1 MTAAT
6 NLRTLFEN
14 KYPGKDR
21 IFEEVIKPIFD
32 KAKDAT
38 LTDNQQLS
46 ESDKRLVK
54 SFSIIAQVRGGFPI
68 TFADVE
74 LKDTVALKRSRVA
87 IQSCVRKI
95 MTNDSSAIIFFHF
108 TDNKKDWR
116 VSFVNKGD
124 SGKDSTNAKRYT
136 YLCGV
141 NHGCRTIAERFNAL
155 AKLDRITDKD
165 MISAFSVE
173 SLTKEFFG
181 QLFTWYSDWACKV
194 CKFPS
199 DKCIAANADLT
210 TEKNEINLIRL
221 ITRIMFVWFIKQKN
235 LIPTW
240 IFNKNELAEIL
251 TDADLISDKKGNYY
265 NAVLQNLFFGALNK
279 KIEERAFAEVSK
291 AGVANEQ
298 YGIKTYFRDAN
309 EGSFFKCSPKKM
321 VQKFLDVPF
330 LNGGLFECLD
340 WDEPTEN
347 NTSHK
352 VHYVDGFS
360 RNKDRRAFVPNI
372 LFWNE
377 DEKHPGLITILS
389 RYNFTVEES
398 TPSDVQVALDP
409 ELLGKIFENL
419 LGTYNPE
426 TRESARKES
435 GSFYTPR
442 EIVSYMVNSSIKAY
456 LQEKVP
462 DVSEENLE
470 RLTNDNKADDSEIKL
485 TEEQINKVR
494 SSLFEIKIIDP
505 ACGSGAF
512 PMGILNKL
520 VEIHVLLDKLSASI
534 KSEHNLYIKKGQS
547 VNYNP
552 DESLKIN
559 AEYLGNQEF
568 KLFVNGKE
576 ENKIYNSQDL
586 ALHVKEIINK
596 HNKKIGK
603 STIANLFSQGRIDD
617 GKSFNSI
624 KTKTDIHQIVDE
636 DTKDIIWQYRSYN
649 VKNKFRQ
656 YRNEEK
662 PALSIDVAEED
673 NDFEYAKYLY
683 SLKTRI
689 IQDSIFGVDIQP
701 IAVQISKLRFFISLI
716 CEQPKIENHPEEN
729 YGYNPLPNLETK
741 FVAANTLIGLDKDE
755 KEYLNYSD
763 ENITKLK
770 NDLINIRKEHFTA
783 KTAAEKK
790 ANREADEKLRLEI
803 INYLKKNSTEIN
815 LIRINDLEKQEQSL
829 KSQIDNLPVC
839 MVEKNKG
846 GEDLFGNTDNE
857 QYDKNE
863 TARKQ
868 AQEELKKLEKELS
881 AEINKS
887 NKTKTIENLEK
898 LIDWNP
904 YDQSADAS
912 NYFDPDWM
920 FGVKDGFDI
929 VIGNPPYVQLQGDGG
944 KLAKIYENQK
954 FATFAKTGDIY
965 CLFYEKG
972 FNLLNTKGLLCFITS
987 NKWMRAGYGEKL
999 RDFFAKN
1006 VNPILLVDFAGVKV
1020 FDSATVDT
1028 NIILFEKAKNSGKT
1042 KSCIATS
1049 LTKDGLSN
1057 LSDFVQQ
1064 NSCDCSFTTKESWVI
1079 LSPIEQSIKKKIESA
1094 GVPLKDWDISIN
1106 YGIKTGF
1113 NDAFI
1118 ISGEKR
1124 EEILNNC
1131 KTKEERKKTDDLIRP
1146 ILRGRDIKRFSYT
1159 WADLWLIYIPWHF
1172 PLQFDQTIQGASKK
1186 AEDEFKKQYPSV
1198 YTHLL
1203 NYKKELSARNKAET
1217 GIRYE
1222 WYAMQRWGSN
1232 YWDDFDKPKIIFQEI
1247 VQESQFMLDLDGK
1260 FMCNDTCRIITGDSI
1275 KYLAGILNSKLFF
1288 FAVKHFYGGGGLG
1301 ESGVRMKHTFFE
1313 NFCCTAENIE
1323 ITNLVDSISKKNN
1336 QSMVEHEIDRKVYE
1350 LYGLNNDEI
1359 DYIEGN

>member
-6 NLRTLFEN
+6 NLRTLFESA
-14 KYPGKDR
+14 YPGKEV
-21 IFEEVIKPIFD
+21 IFSELIKPIFD

-108 TDNKKDWR
+108 TDNTKDWR

-251 TDADLISDKKGNYY
+251 TDADFTSDKKGNYY

-309 EGSFFKCSPKKM
+309 EGSFFKCSPKEM

-347 NTSHK
+347 NTNHQ

-360 RNKDRRAFVPNI
+360 RDKDRRAFVPNI

-377 DEKHPGLITILS
+377 DEKQPGLITILS

-409 ELLGKIFENL
+409 ELLGKVFENL

-462 DVSEENLE
+462 DISEENLE

-520 VEIHVLLDKLSASI
+520 VEIHVLLDKLSAST

-568 KLFVNGKE
+568 KLCVTGKE
-576 ENKIYNSQDL
+576 ENTIYNSQDL

-649 VKNKFRQ
+649 VQNKFRQ

-662 PALSIDVAEED
+662 LALSIDAAEED

-741 FVAANTLIGLDKDE
+741 FVAANTLIGKAKKTDDMALFANPRIDE
-755 KEYLNYSD
+755 
-763 ENITKLK
+763 ITKKLGE
-770 NDLINIRKEHFTA
+770 IRKVHFSA
-783 KTAAEKK
+783 KTAQEKK
-790 ANREADEKLRLEI
+790 ENREQDEKLR
-803 INYLKKNSTEIN
+803 
-815 LIRINDLEKQEQSL
+815 
-829 KSQIDNLPVC
+829 
-839 MVEKNKG
+839 
-846 GEDLFGNTDNE
+846 
-857 QYDKNE
+857 
-863 TARKQ
+863 
-868 AQEELKKLEKELS
+868 KELS
-881 AEINKS
+881 KL
-887 NKTKTIENLEK
+887 LEEDQVYSPEDAK
-898 LIDWNP
+898 QLAAWNP
-904 YDQSADAS
+904 YDQSAPASSFFDAE
-912 NYFDPDWM
+912 WM
-920 FGVKDGFDI
+920 FGVKDGFDV

-954 FATFAKTGDIY
+954 FAAFAKTGDIY

-1028 NIILFEKAKNSGKT
+1028 NIMLFEKAKNSGKT

-1118 ISGEKR
+1118 ISREKR

-1146 ILRGRDIKRFSYT
+1146 ILRGRDIKRYEYNF
-1159 WADLWLIYIPWHF
+1159 ADLYLINTHNGVKEKNIPRIDIKDYPAIKKHLDEYWEKIEKRADQGDTPYNLRNCAYMDDFNKPKLVYPETTQGAFFAYDEDGIYIDKTCF
-1172 PLQFDQTIQGASKK
+1172 MMTGKDKK
-1186 AEDEFKKQYPSV
+1186 
-1198 YTHLL
+1198 TL
-1203 NYKKELSARNKAET
+1203 
-1217 GIRYE
+1217 
-1222 WYAMQRWGSN
+1222 
-1232 YWDDFDKPKIIFQEI
+1232 
-1247 VQESQFMLDLDGK
+1247 
-1260 FMCNDTCRIITGDSI
+1260 
-1275 KYLAGILNSKLFF
+1275 KYLQKTLSSRLFEFAYKSIFSSIELGQNGYQYNKHALIKLPIINKVIDLPNNENEINNAIYQLYNLNEK
-1288 FAVKHFYGGGGLG
+1288 
-1301 ESGVRMKHTFFE
+1301 
-1313 NFCCTAENIE
+1313 E
-1323 ITNLVDSISKKNN
+1323 IALINT
-1336 QSMVEHEIDRKVYE
+1336 
-1350 LYGLNNDEI
+1350 
-1359 DYIEGN
+1359 